1 MSFNVEKFI
10 ARYKERAEAV
20 KNRSIPPVG
29 GDDRMAFIK
38 QAETD
43 FQDFMIIAD
52 SEFVIEEDY
61 LGFKYK
67 LDSQPRFLLIGKI
80 SAITSAQ
87 ATAISICSFCVPLS
101 DLKSMQ

>member
-1 MSFNVEKFI
+1 MSFNVEEFI
-10 ARYKERAEAV
+10 KRYKERAEAV

-43 FQDFMIIAD
+43 FQDFMLIAD

-61 LGFKYK
+61 LVFKYK
-67 LDSQPRFLLIGKI
+67 LDS
-80 SAITSAQ
+80 
-87 ATAISICSFCVPLS
+87 
-101 DLKSMQ
+101 

>member
-1 MSFNVEKFI
+1 MSLNVEEFI
-10 ARYKERAEAV
+10 TRYKERAEAV

-43 FQDFMIIAD
+43 FQDFMLIAD

-61 LGFKYK
+61 LVFKYK
-67 LDSQPRFLLIGKI
+67 LDS
-80 SAITSAQ
+80 
-87 ATAISICSFCVPLS
+87 
-101 DLKSMQ
+101 